1 MARRLLE
8 WLCEGVCAALSQQ
21 LSKQLLVDRRALS
34 PRHLAGQQEPHM
46 LPRVTETNRHL
57 GVLARIALLVAAGDW
72 LTKAVAARFIG
83 NEALVFS
90 ERLRFAVVH
99 NDAGAFGLSAGP
111 YTWQLNL
118 ALTLAAIVLMI
129 PVARDLSRI
138 DAAAPRAL
146 GLIVGGA
153 VGNLAS
159 LILSP
164 AGVVDFIAINFG
176 AHSGL
181 VLNVADL
188 AAYVGLAMMT
198 RTAFL
203 IVAEMR
209 RTVRPNRVP
218 QVSHWVTVARRAFVD
233 REVKV
238 PVPMADR
245 VVPESDLVV
254 PRPESVRR
262 TELLDLEVTDPKVID
277 IRPHLAAPRP
287 EVKGQRLEMQ
297 RFVWRERAD

>member
-1 MARRLLE
+1 M
-8 WLCEGVCAALSQQ
+8 
-21 LSKQLLVDRRALS
+21 
-34 PRHLAGQQEPHM
+34 P
-46 LPRVTETNRHL
+46 PRVIDTNRHL

-72 LTKAVAARFIG
+72 LTKAVAARFVG
-83 NEALVFS
+83 SEALVFS
-90 ERLRFAVVH
+90 ERFRFAVVH

-138 DAAAPRAL
+138 DHAAPRAL

-164 AGVVDFIAINFG
+164 AGVVDFISVSYG
-176 AHSGL
+176 AHSSL

-188 AAYVGLAMMT
+188 AAYIGLAMMT
-198 RTAFL
+198 RTGFL
-203 IVAEMR
+203 IVAEIR
-209 RTVRPNRVP
+209 KEARPKRVA
-218 QVSHWVTVARRAFVD
+218 QIAHWATVARRTFSD

-238 PVPMADR
+238 PVPMADL
-245 VVPESDLVV
+245 VASPESDLVV

-262 TELLDLEVTDPKVID
+262 AELLDLEGIDPKVID
-277 IRPHLAAPRP
+277 IRPHLSAPKP
-287 EVKGQRLEMQ
+287 EARGQRLEMQ
-297 RFVWRERAD
+297 RFEWRQRAD

>member
-1 MARRLLE
+1 M
-8 WLCEGVCAALSQQ
+8 
-21 LSKQLLVDRRALS
+21 
-34 PRHLAGQQEPHM
+34 P
-46 LPRVTETNRHL
+46 PRVTDTNRHL

-72 LTKAVAARFIG
+72 LTKAVAARFVG
-83 NEALVFS
+83 SEAVVFS
-90 ERLRFAVVH
+90 ERFRFAVVH

-138 DAAAPRAL
+138 DEAAPRAL

-164 AGVVDFIAINFG
+164 AGVVDFIAVSYG
-176 AHSGL
+176 AHSSL

-198 RTAFL
+198 RTAYL
-203 IVAEMR
+203 IVAEIR
-209 RTVRPNRVP
+209 RTSQPKRVA
-218 QVSHWVTVARRAFVD
+218 QVSHWATVARRTFAD
-233 REVKV
+233 REVKA

-262 TELLDLEVTDPKVID
+262 TELLDLEVTDPQVID
-277 IRPHLAAPRP
+277 IRPHLSAPRP
-287 EVKGQRLEMQ
+287 EVRGQKLEMQ
-297 RFVWRERAD
+297 RFDWRQRAD